1 MPGSYQEMK
10 MRIPAKFGIRHAQLA
25 TARTF
30 FGNTANLAP
39 RQGLLVARITF

>member
-1 MPGSYQEMK
+1 V
-10 MRIPAKFGIRHAQLA
+10 LA
-25 TARTF
+25 TAGTF